1 MMFVERNV
9 VGEIAT
15 NAGSYGVIPCVA
27 DAHDGLYAI
36 LTELCG
42 GGYSRL
48 IISNLEYTTTSS
60 SASELA
66 FGRYLSLSDKWPLFF
81 LRTHARA
88 GA

>member
-15 NAGSYGVIPCVA
+15 NAGSYGVMPCVA
-27 DAHDGLYAI
+27 CSHSSLITTLAEIH
-36 LTELCG
+36 G
-42 GGYSRL
+42 GGYNSL